1 MRKCARAK
9 DTTRRSSDNALVPV
23 TYDLYDVCDVRLAG
37 HMNTPFNRIT
47 LIVLDG
53 AGIGAMPD
61 ASEWGDSGADT
72 LGHICESRQLRL
84 PNLQSLGLGNIR
96 PLAGLPPLENVRGCY
111 GKCALRSNGKDTT
124 TGHWEMAGIILERA
138 FPTYPNGFPQS
149 VIDQFVARSHVPG
162 ILGNIPAS
170 GTEIIKQLGDEH
182 VKTSKPIVY
191 TSADSVFQ
199 IAAHEEI
206 IPLERLYEIC
216 EIARDLLRG
225 EHEVGR
231 VIARPFLGKPGS
243 FFRTENRHDYAV
255 PPPRENLLP
264 VLSANGLDVVAIGKI
279 ASIYDSTGVTQD
291 ISAKNNEQ
299 SINQTIRAL
308 EQQTRGLV
316 FSNLVDF
323 DMLYG
328 HRRDTEGY
336 ARALEHFDSRW
347 PEIET
352 VMRNDDLVIITA
364 DHGNDP
370 TYPGTDH
377 TREYA
382 PLLVFGKVAK
392 AGINLGSRRS
402 LADIGKTIAENFG
415 LSLDSGESFL
425 DEIVLV

>member
-1 MRKCARAK
+1 MENN
-9 DTTRRSSDNALVPV
+9 S
-23 TYDLYDVCDVRLAG
+23 
-37 HMNTPFNRIT
+37 FNRIT

-61 ASEWGDSGADT
+61 APDWGDAGSDT

-84 PNLQSLGLGNIR
+84 PNLQALGLGNIR
-96 PLAGLPPLENVRGCY
+96 PLAGVEAIKNPRGSY
-111 GKCALRSNGKDTT
+111 GKCALKSNGKDTT

-149 VIDQFVARSHVPG
+149 IIDEFIARTHMPG

-170 GTEIIKQLGDEH
+170 GTEIIKNLGAEH
-182 VKTSKPIVY
+182 VHTVKPIVY

-199 IAAHEEI
+199 IAAHEEV
-206 IPLERLYEIC
+206 IPLKRLYEIC
-216 EIARDLLRG
+216 ETARDILRG

-231 VIARPFLGKPGS
+231 VIARPFLGEPGS
-243 FFRTENRHDYAV
+243 FYRTENRHDYAV

-264 VLSANGLDVVAIGKI
+264 LLSENGLDVVCIGKI

-291 ISAKNNEQ
+291 LTAKNNEQ
-299 SINQTIRAL
+299 SIDQTIRAL
-308 EQQTRGLV
+308 HENTRGLI

-347 PEIET
+347 PEIESA
-352 VMRNDDLVIITA
+352 MDQGDLVIITA

-382 PLLVFGKVAK
+382 PLIAFGKSAR
-392 AGINLGSRRS
+392 AGVSLGTRNS

-415 LSLDSGESFL
+415 LSLLAGESFL
-425 DEIVLV
+425 DELKPAVH

>member
-1 MRKCARAK
+1 ME
-9 DTTRRSSDNALVPV
+9 SNPL
-23 TYDLYDVCDVRLAG
+23 
-37 HMNTPFNRIT
+37 FNRIT

-61 ASEWGDSGADT
+61 APDWGDAGSDT
-72 LGHICESRQLRL
+72 FGHICESRALRV
-84 PNLQSLGLGNIR
+84 PNLQSLGLANIR
-96 PLAGLPPLENVRGCY
+96 PLANVPPIEKPRGNY
-111 GKCALRSNGKDTT
+111 GKCALKSNGKDTT

-149 VIDQFVARSHVPG
+149 IIDQFVSRAHVPG

-170 GTEIIKQLGDEH
+170 GTEIIKQLGEEH
-182 VKTSKPIVY
+182 VRTGKPIVY

-206 IPLERLYEIC
+206 IPLEHLYRMS
-216 EIARDLLRG
+216 EIARNILRG

-231 VIARPFLGKPGS
+231 VIARPFLGEPGS
-243 FFRTENRHDYAV
+243 FYRTENRHDYAV

-264 VLSANGLDVVAIGKI
+264 LLSENGLDVVCIGKI
-279 ASIYDSTGVTQD
+279 ASIYDSAGVTQD
-291 ISAKNNEQ
+291 LTAKNNGQ
-299 SINQTIRAL
+299 SIDQTIRAL
-308 EQQTRGLV
+308 QDKTRGLI

-336 ARALEHFDSRW
+336 AQALEHFDSRW
-347 PEIET
+347 PEIEKA
-352 VMRNDDLVIITA
+352 MNADDLVIITA

-382 PLLVFGKVAK
+382 PLLVFGKGARRGVD
-392 AGINLGSRRS
+392 LGTRSS
-402 LADIGKTIAENFG
+402 LADIGYTIAANFG
-415 LSLDSGESFL
+415 LKLGAGQSFL
-425 DEIVLV
+425 REISS